1 MCLCVPFNVCGK
13 GSAVVAKVATAK
25 NKPFSMCIAMKIL
38 IVDDEKQLTS
48 ALSMLLKK
56 RGFEC
61 DCVYDGEDALEY
73 ALTGVYDAVALDWML
88 PKLSGIEV
96 LERLRAKGIATPVI
110 MLTAKGEVADKI
122 SGLNCGADDYLS
134 KPFNSDELVARIYA
148 ITRRKGDYVGM
159 QIKFGDVTLDCE
171 SHVLACGGQSVK
183 LGAKEFQVLE
193 MLLKN
198 PERVFPKELIIDKI
212 WGYDSDA
219 EYNNVE
225 VYVSFIRRKL
235 TAIKSHVTIKSIRN
249 TGYRA
254 EVDN

>member
-1 MCLCVPFNVCGK
+1 MCVPFNVCEK

-73 ALTGVYDAVALDWML
+73 ALTGVYDAVVLDWML

-110 MLTAKGEVADKI
+110 MLTRAKSPTKSAG
-122 SGLNCGADDYLS
+122 
-134 KPFNSDELVARIYA
+134 
-148 ITRRKGDYVGM
+148 
-159 QIKFGDVTLDCE
+159 
-171 SHVLACGGQSVK
+171 
-183 LGAKEFQVLE
+183 
-193 MLLKN
+193 
-198 PERVFPKELIIDKI
+198 
-212 WGYDSDA
+212 
-219 EYNNVE
+219 
-225 VYVSFIRRKL
+225 L
-235 TAIKSHVTIKSIRN
+235 TAARTTTSVSPSTATN
-249 TGYRA
+249 L
-254 EVDN
+254 

>member
-1 MCLCVPFNVCGK
+1 M
-13 GSAVVAKVATAK
+13 KV
-25 NKPFSMCIAMKIL
+25 L

-48 ALSMLLKK
+48 ALSVLLKK
-56 RGFEC
+56 RGLDC
-61 DCVYDGEDALEY
+61 DCVYDGEDAVEY
-73 ALTGVYDAVALDWML
+73 ILTGVYDAVVLDWML
-88 PKLSGIEV
+88 PKLSGIDV
-96 LERLRAKGIATPVI
+96 LRTVRERGIATPII

-122 SGLNCGADDYLS
+122 SGLNCGADDYLA
-134 KPFNSDELVARIYA
+134 KPFNSDELLARIYA
-148 ITRRKGDYVGM
+148 ITRRKGEYVGT
-159 QIKFGDVTLDCE
+159 QIKFGDLTLDCE
-171 SHVLACGGQSVK
+171 THVLCCGNQTVK
-183 LGAKEFQVLE
+183 LGNKEFQVAE

-225 VYVSFIRRKL
+225 VYVSFLRRKL
-235 TAIKSHVTIKSIRN
+235 AAIKSNVTVKSIRN